1 MKFSFQKGAAHS
13 SWSDTESQ
21 PHQIFAAERQKFIM
35 REKPDIAEEQLLT
48 HLEDKYHL
56 SFLSLE
62 FLPLGL
68 DTNAGTYR
76 VVTGQGAAYFLKAKR
91 ATSFYEPACIVP
103 RYLRD
108 QGITAVVAPILT
120 RQQTLWT
127 QLEHWRIIL
136 YPFIDGETGWQPGL
150 NDEQWR
156 AVGVALKQIHG
167 ATLPPEGFPS
177 LRNERFEP
185 GEYSRWIESFEAQ
198 QLTAHNGGN
207 VERDLRA
214 CWIAHQSTIHTLLTL
229 MEKLASSLQ
238 TQAGPRVICHADLHP
253 GNILRTPSNDVF
265 VIDWDDVML
274 APKERDFL
282 FVDET
287 GSPFFQG
294 YGTSE
299 IDWAALTYY
308 RGERVITDL
317 IACAQDVLF
326 RDDLEEAT
334 KAEAVELFRDIFG
347 ENGEV
352 ELAFATA
359 AYLEQRSGD

>member
-1 MKFSFQKGAAHS
+1 
-13 SWSDTESQ
+13 
-21 PHQIFAAERQKFIM
+21 M
-35 REKPDIAEEQLLT
+35 REKPNIAEEQLLI
-48 HLEDKYHL
+48 HLENEYHFSVL
-56 SFLSLE
+56 NLE

-76 VVTGQGAAYFLKAKR
+76 IVTRQGAAYFLKAKQ
-91 ATSFYEPACIVP
+91 ATSFYGPACIVP
-103 RYLRD
+103 RYLLD
-108 QGITAVVAPILT
+108 QGVAAVVAPIPT
-120 RQQTLWT
+120 QQQTLWT
-127 QLEHWRIIL
+127 QLENWRIML
-136 YPFIDGETGWQPGL
+136 YPFIDGETGWHPGL

-167 ATLPPEGFPS
+167 TTLPPEGFPS
-177 LRNERFEP
+177 LRNERFDP
-185 GEYSRWIESFEAQ
+185 GEYSRWIESFETQ
-198 QLTAHNGGN
+198 QLALHDGSSI
-207 VERDLRA
+207 ERDLRS

-229 MEKLASSLQ
+229 MENLARSLQ

-253 GNILRTPSNDVF
+253 GNILRTPSNEVF

-282 FVDET
+282 FVNET
-287 GSPFFQG
+287 SSTDQTPSPFFQG
-294 YGTSE
+294 YGASE

-334 KAEAVELFRDIFG
+334 KAEAVELFRAIFS

-352 ELAFATA
+352 NLAFATA
-359 AYLEQRSGD
+359 AHLEQRSGD

>member
-1 MKFSFQKGAAHS
+1 
-13 SWSDTESQ
+13 
-21 PHQIFAAERQKFIM
+21 M
-35 REKPDIAEEQLLT
+35 REKPNIAEEQLLI
-48 HLEDKYHL
+48 HLEKNYHF
-56 SFLSLE
+56 SILSLD

-76 VVTGQGAAYFLKAKR
+76 VVTRQGAAYFLKAKP
-91 ATSFYEPACIVP
+91 AASFYESACLVP

-108 QGITAVVAPILT
+108 QGIAAVVAPLPT
-120 RQQTLWT
+120 QQQTLWT
-127 QLEHWRIIL
+127 RFEHWHIML

-156 AVGVALKQIHG
+156 EVGTALKQIHG
-167 ATLPPEGFPS
+167 TTLPPEGFPA
-177 LRNERFEP
+177 LRNERFDP
-185 GEYSRWIESFEAQ
+185 GEYGRWIQSFEAQ
-198 QLTAHNGGN
+198 QLASRDGSSI
-207 VERDLRA
+207 ERDLRS
-214 CWIAHQSTIHTLLTL
+214 CWIGHHATIHTLLSL

-253 GNILRTPSNDVF
+253 GNILRTSSNDVF
-265 VIDWDDVML
+265 VIDWDDVIL

-282 FVDET
+282 FVNET
-287 GSPFFQG
+287 DQTPSPFFQG
-294 YGTSE
+294 YGATA
-299 IDWAALTYY
+299 IDWTALTYY

-317 IACAQDVLF
+317 IACAQDVFF

-334 KAEAVELFRDIFG
+334 KKDAVELFRDIFG

-359 AYLEQRSGD
+359 AHLA

>member
-1 MKFSFQKGAAHS
+1 
-13 SWSDTESQ
+13 
-21 PHQIFAAERQKFIM
+21 M
-35 REKPDIAEEQLLT
+35 REKPNIAEEQLLT
-48 HLEDKYHL
+48 HLEGKYHL
-56 SFLSLE
+56 SVLNLE

-76 VVTGQGAAYFLKAKR
+76 VVTGQGTAYFLKAKQ
-91 ATSFYEPACIVP
+91 ASSFYKPACVVP

-108 QGITAVVAPILT
+108 QGITAVVAPIPT
-120 RQQTLWT
+120 QQQTLWT
-127 QLEHWRIIL
+127 QLEHWHIML

-156 AVGVALKQIHG
+156 TVGVALKQIHG
-167 ATLPPEGFPS
+167 AMLPPEGFPS
-177 LRNERFEP
+177 LRNERFDP

-198 QLTAHNGGN
+198 QLASHDGSSI
-207 VERDLRA
+207 ERDLRA
-214 CWIAHQSTIHTLLTL
+214 CWIAHQSTIHMLLTL
-229 MEKLASSLQ
+229 MEKLASLLQ

-265 VIDWDDVML
+265 IIDWDDVML

-282 FVDET
+282 FVNET
-287 GSPFFQG
+287 GLTRQTPSPFFQG
-294 YGTSE
+294 YGATE

-317 IACAQDVLF
+317 IECAQDVLF
-326 RDDLEEAT
+326 RDDLEDAT

-347 ENGEV
+347 KNGEV

-359 AYLEQRSGD
+359 AHLEQRSGD

>member
-1 MKFSFQKGAAHS
+1 
-13 SWSDTESQ
+13 
-21 PHQIFAAERQKFIM
+21 M
-35 REKPDIAEEQLLT
+35 REKPDLAEEQLLT

-56 SFLSLE
+56 SVLNLE

-76 VVTGQGAAYFLKAKR
+76 VVTRQGAAYFLKAKR
-91 ATSFYEPACIVP
+91 ATLFYEPACIVP

-108 QGITAVVAPILT
+108 QGIAAVVAPILT
-120 RQQTLWT
+120 QQQTLWT
-127 QLEHWRIIL
+127 QLEQWRIIL
-136 YPFIDGETGWQPGL
+136 YPFIDGEADWQPGL
-150 NDEQWR
+150 NDEQRR
-156 AVGVALKQIHG
+156 ALGVALKQIHG

-177 LRNERFEP
+177 LRNERFNP
-185 GEYSRWIESFEAQ
+185 GEYSRWIEGFEAQ
-198 QLTAHNGGN
+198 QLASHDGSNS
-207 VERDLRA
+207 ERDLRA

-274 APKERDFL
+274 APKERDFI
-282 FVDET
+282 FVNET
-287 GSPFFQG
+287 GSTGQTPSPFFQG
-294 YGTSE
+294 YGATE

-317 IACAQDVLF
+317 IECARDVLF
-326 RDDLEEAT
+326 RDDLEDAT

-359 AYLEQRSGD
+359 AHLEQRSGGIKGVQSS

>member
-1 MKFSFQKGAAHS
+1 
-13 SWSDTESQ
+13 
-21 PHQIFAAERQKFIM
+21 M
-35 REKPDIAEEQLLT
+35 REKPNIAEEQLLT
-48 HLEDKYHL
+48 HVEDEYHL
-56 SFLSLE
+56 SVLNLE

-76 VVTGQGAAYFLKAKR
+76 VVTRQGGAYFLKAKR

-108 QGITAVVAPILT
+108 QGIAAVVAPIPT

-127 QLEHWRIIL
+127 QLENWRIIL

-150 NDEQWR
+150 SDEQWCT
-156 AVGVALKQIHG
+156 VGVALKQIHG
-167 ATLPPEGFPS
+167 ATLPPESFPP
-177 LRNERFEP
+177 LRNERFDP

-198 QLTAHNGGN
+198 QLASHDGSSI
-207 VERDLRA
+207 ERDLRS

-229 MEKLASSLQ
+229 MKNLARSLQ
-238 TQAGPRVICHADLHP
+238 TQAGPHVVCHADLHP

-282 FVDET
+282 FVNET
-287 GSPFFQG
+287 GSTGQTPSPFFQG
-294 YGTSE
+294 YGATE
-299 IDWAALTYY
+299 IDWTALTYY

-317 IACAQDVLF
+317 IECARDVLF

-347 ENGEV
+347 ENGEIN
-352 ELAFATA
+352 LAFATA
-359 AYLEQRSGD
+359 AHLEQRSGD

>member
-1 MKFSFQKGAAHS
+1 
-13 SWSDTESQ
+13 
-21 PHQIFAAERQKFIM
+21 M
-35 REKPDIAEEQLLT
+35 REKPNIAEEQLLT
-48 HLEDKYHL
+48 HLEEEYHL
-56 SFLSLE
+56 SVLNLE

-76 VVTGQGAAYFLKAKR
+76 VVTGQGTAYFLKAKQV
-91 ATSFYEPACIVP
+91 TSFYEPTCIVP
-103 RYLRD
+103 RYLCD
-108 QGITAVVAPILT
+108 QGIAAVVAPIPT
-120 RQQTLWT
+120 QQQTLWT
-127 QLEHWRIIL
+127 QFGNWRIML
-136 YPFIDGETGWQPGL
+136 YPFIDGETSWQPGL
-150 NDEQWR
+150 NDEQWH
-156 AVGVALKQIHG
+156 AVGAAFKRIHE

-177 LRNERFEP
+177 LRIERFDP
-185 GEYSRWIESFEAQ
+185 GEYSRWIESFEAL
-198 QLTAHNGGN
+198 QLASHDGSS

-214 CWIAHQSTIHTLLTL
+214 CWIEHQSTIHTLLSL
-229 MEKLASSLQ
+229 MEKLARSL
-238 TQAGPRVICHADLHP
+238 TTHTGPRVICHADLHP

-282 FVDET
+282 FVNT
-287 GSPFFQG
+287 NGSPGQTPSPFFQG

-308 RGERVITDL
+308 RSERVITDL

-352 ELAFATA
+352 EMAFATA
-359 AYLEQRSGD
+359 LYLEGE